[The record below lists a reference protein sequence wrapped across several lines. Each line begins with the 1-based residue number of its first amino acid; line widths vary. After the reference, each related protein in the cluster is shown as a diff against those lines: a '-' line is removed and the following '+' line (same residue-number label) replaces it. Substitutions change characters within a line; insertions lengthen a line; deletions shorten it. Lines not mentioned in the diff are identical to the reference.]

1 MLKTARASSG
11 EPPLT
16 SGWPTVV
23 LDTNVVLDW
32 LLFADTSVAALAAA
46 VVARQVRWLATT
58 SMRDELAAVLRRGLA
73 DDRHTDPAD
82 VLAAWDAHATLVPP
96 SPAHR
101 LHCTDADDQKFIDL
115 ALREGA
121 RWLVSRDRA
130 LLRLRRPA
138 LVLGLAVVK
147 PQGWL
152 LQP

>member
-1 MLKTARASSG
+1 MLKTADTSSG

-16 SGWPTVV
+16 SGRPAVV

-32 LLFADTSVAALAAA
+32 LLFADMSVTALAAA
-46 VVARQVRWLATT
+46 VVTRQVRWLATA
-58 SMRDELAAVLRRGLA
+58 SMRDELAAVLHRGLA
-73 DDRHTDPAD
+73 DEWHADPAEL
-82 VLAAWDAHATLVPP
+82 LAAWDAHATLVPP
-96 SPAHR
+96 APAHR
-101 LHCTDADDQKFIDL
+101 LHCTDPDDQKFIDL
-115 ALREGA
+115 ALCEGA

-152 LQP
+152 LWP